1 MPLNALTSLRDGVPP
16 DLQKRMQGKSCF
28 NFKKVEPEL
37 FDILERLTA
46 ECAAAYAKP
55 VARQPH

>member
-1 MPLNALTSLRDGVPP
+1 
-16 DLQKRMQGKSCF
+16 MQGKSCF
-28 NFKKVEPEL
+28 NFKKEEPEL